1 MTRSVTSPIP
11 GRLRRPGPGAAASRA
26 RVGRVGVVDRGRRP
40 PEGPHLVG
48 RLPAPLEQ
56 EGDPPQGGRR
66 GEGRLGHA
74 DANEVTIRP
83 RRLNDP
89 RWCLPELEPSG
100 RKEPR
105 SVVGRFRLGDGEP
118 TVCPSVSVSSSAA
131 RAPSRAANGARGGTR
146 QMKVPGVRM
155 PTWKRP
161 AGAARLATS
170 RRDHRPGRRAA
181 GHHERCRHRP
191 RERLVGPHPGRRD
204 RGRGRRRRHDPRRG
218 RDRGQGDHRAEA
230 APGRVR
236 GRRRQALAGHPGR
249 ARARRRGRAGGRP
262 GHRRAGAVVVQGLLV
277 PADQQAGGPQRQR
290 RPGRGQRQGDPV
302 RARPRPQAG
311 RRPHQ
316 RLDQAGRR
324 QASSSRRPRT
334 AASSTSRRA
343 PAPWPRACAAT
354 PATSSWSPGRSTP
367 R

>member
-1 MTRSVTSPIP
+1 M
-11 GRLRRPGPGAAASRA
+11 
-26 RVGRVGVVDRGRRP
+26 
-40 PEGPHLVG
+40 
-48 RLPAPLEQ
+48 
-56 EGDPPQGGRR
+56 
-66 GEGRLGHA
+66 
-74 DANEVTIRP
+74 
-83 RRLNDP
+83 
-89 RWCLPELEPSG
+89 
-100 RKEPR
+100 
-105 SVVGRFRLGDGEP
+105 VGRFRLGDGEP
-118 TVCPSVSVSSSAA
+118 TVCPSVSVS
-131 RAPSRAANGARGGTR
+131 PSRRPGTIPARRRRRSGRNEADEGTR
-146 QMKVPGVRM
+146 GSDADLEAPG
-155 PTWKRP
+155 
-161 AGAARLATS
+161 GAARLATS

-204 RGRGRRRRHDPRRG
+204 RSRGRRRRHDPRGG

-262 GHRRAGAVVVQGLLV
+262 GYRRAGAVVVQGLLV

-324 QASSSRRPRT
+324 PASSSRRPRT

-367 R
+367 RSPTTSSARRSRSTCPPTG